1 MKNIHKLLAAALTGT
16 LIMSS
21 IAGCTE
27 SSETEQSATDTQV
40 TEETEETDT
49 TDTTDTT
56 QESTEATIRPKREG
70 HYTFQTHVHPSKLE
84 EIMGPEAIQAYDN
97 MIDAVLAGEDYFEV
111 ADEETY
117 GWVIGQFAYSCFPVI
132 DDYIESGYAEGFSNG
147 RGKITYL
154 IEKEELQQKIA
165 DFEAEITEI
174 LNENLED
181 DYSDFEKA
189 LALYIYMAHHYTY
202 NYEMSDNRGDYL
214 VSGYQTL
221 TDKSGICQGLSILY
235 SYLLLQAGVDATV
248 MSSYSDIYQDT
259 HQWSYVKINGNYYHI
274 DPTFALDAD
283 DSMNYFMMTDAKR
296 TETGF
301 NPEGGHVTIQYGA
314 GEHVELIANDDT
326 YAPLWT
332 GFFIAI
338 DHDNK
343 KVIYLGDD
351 ENFNSAQVEFD
362 YSALE

>member
-16 LIMSS
+16 LIISS

-49 TDTTDTT
+49 TDST

-84 EIMGPEAIQAYDN
+84 EIMGSEAIQAYDN

-111 ADEETY
+111 ADEDTY
-117 GWVIGQFAYSCFPVI
+117 GWVIGQFAYTCFPVI

-165 DFEAEITEI
+165 DFEAEVTEI

-202 NYEMSDNRGDYL
+202 DYYMMEHSSEMT

-221 TDKSGICQGLSILY
+221 MDKSGICQGLSTLY
-235 SYLLLQAGVDATV
+235 SFLLLEAGVDATV
-248 MSSYSDIYQDT
+248 MSGCSLSNGGG

-274 DPTFALDAD
+274 DPTFALDSN
-283 DSMNYFMMTDAKR
+283 DSMAYFMMTDDQRLANDFEP
-296 TETGF
+296 TD
-301 NPEGGHVTIQYGA
+301 GHVTIQRGA
-314 GEHVELIANDDT
+314 GEHVERIASDDT
-326 YAPLWT
+326 YSPLWT
-332 GFFIAI
+332 GYFIDL

-343 KVIYLGDD
+343 KVIYLGFD
-351 ENFNSAQVEFD
+351 ENNDFSELEFD
-362 YSALE
+362 YGALE

>member
-1 MKNIHKLLAAALTGT
+1 MKNIHKLLAAALIGT
-16 LIMSS
+16 LIISS

-40 TEETEETDT
+40 TEETEE

-132 DDYIESGYAEGFSNG
+132 DDYIESGYAEGFSNR

-165 DFEAEITEI
+165 DFEEEIVEI

-189 LALYIYMAHHYTY
+189 LALYI
-202 NYEMSDNRGDYL
+202 YEMSDNRGDYL

-314 GEHVELIANDDT
+314 GEHVERIASDDT
-326 YAPLWT
+326 YSPLWT
-332 GFFIAI
+332 GYFIDL

-343 KVIYLGDD
+343 KVIYLGFD
-351 ENFNSAQVEFD
+351 ENNEFSELEFD
-362 YSALE
+362 YGALE